1 MARIAPRLIPLCA
14 ILFALSA
21 LRAAAEPTTVVKDL
35 PYPGGTERTILIA
48 ADQPKATVILFPGG
62 DGIIKL
68 DSDGHIGD
76 PTNFLVR
83 SRRHW
88 GEQGYSVLIPDAP
101 LGSNGIM
108 GQRQTTAYAGA
119 IAALV
124 TYAKETSPAPIWLV
138 GTSQGTNAVANGAAR
153 MTHGEIAGAIFTSS
167 ITEAGNKSD
176 QKETVYDANLAGVN
190 VPVLV
195 VADADDA
202 CPMTPPGDRT
212 KLVAAFTSSPRAKA
226 ILMSGG
232 KPAESGPCDAK
243 SGHGFYGVEIDTIK
257 QMIAFIA
264 GP

>member
-1 MARIAPRLIPLCA
+1 MARLPFGFVLISIFLA
-14 ILFALSA
+14 SSVSA
-21 LRAAAEPTTVVKDL
+21 TPTAVVKDVS
-35 PYPGGTERTILIA
+35 YPGGSERVLLIA

-62 DGIIKL
+62 DGIINL
-68 DSDGHIGD
+68 GSDGHIGD

-88 GEQGYSVLIPDAP
+88 GELGYSVLIPDAP
-101 LGSNGIM
+101 AGGLM
-108 GQRQTTAYAGA
+108 GQRQTSRYAAA

-124 TYAKETSPAPIWLV
+124 NDAKETSPAPVWLI

-153 MTHGEIAGAIFTSS
+153 MTHGEIAGAIFSSS
-167 ITEAGNKSD
+167 ITEAGKKSD
-176 QKETVYDANLAGVN
+176 QKETVYDANLAAVN

-202 CPMTPPGDRT
+202 CTMTPPDDRQ
-212 KLVAAFTSSPRAKA
+212 KLAAAFTSSPRAKA

-232 KPAESGPCDAK
+232 KPPEAGPCDAK
-243 SGHGFYGVEIDTIK
+243 SGHGFYGVEIDTIR

-264 GP
+264 AH

>member
-1 MARIAPRLIPLCA
+1 MARFAPRLIAFTA
-14 ILFALSA
+14 ILIGLTV
-21 LRAAAEPTTVVKDL
+21 LTAAAEPTAVVKDIA
-35 PYPGGTERTILIA
+35 YPGGTERAILIA

-62 DGIIKL
+62 DGVIKL

-101 LGSNGIM
+101 AGGVM
-108 GQRQTTAYAGA
+108 GQRQTATYAGA

-124 TYAKETSPAPIWLV
+124 TYAKETSPAPIWLI
-138 GTSQGTNAVANGAAR
+138 GTSQGTNAVANGAAH

-167 ITEAGNKSD
+167 ITEAGKKSD
-176 QKETVYDANLAGVN
+176 QKETVYEANLAAVN

-202 CPMTPPGDRT
+202 CTMTPPVDRQ
-212 KLVAAFTSSPRAKA
+212 KLAAAFTSSPRAKT

-232 KPAESGPCDAK
+232 KPAEAGPCDAK